1 MSMEEGPS
9 SPGTSAVELR
19 DCMEELLKF
28 TLESPIDLGF
38 SPSLLLRSHPQITQT
53 PDPFYK
59 RLASVLCE
67 CIDSGGLGDLKNKEE
82 WNELVQEKGFELLNI
97 LKTVDFELHVQEPF
111 FTQLRVGLKTVEGRC
126 AVGDYN
132 RLRSKMQFD
141 LLQLSSSGSIL
152 HESRTINVRRY
163 ASFYEMLEAESLA
176 KVLPGVKTIQEG
188 VQVYR
193 KFYSE
198 EQEQQNGVLAIHVTK
213 PASQLYIPLAQILSK
228 ELVLE
233 MCWKVGI
240 RLVRG
245 IQKFRRC

>member
-38 SPSLLLRSHPQITQT
+38 SPSLLLRSHPQITPET

-132 RLRSKMQFD
+132 RVESTSLILFNKC
-141 LLQLSSSGSIL
+141 LLLEVQ
-152 HESRTINVRRY
+152 EVRRY

-213 PASQLYIPLAQILSK
+213 PASQLYIPLAQILS
-228 ELVLE
+228 EMSYGGIERVLGGAHTSG
-233 MCWKVGI
+233 KI
-240 RLVRG
+240 
-245 IQKFRRC
+245 